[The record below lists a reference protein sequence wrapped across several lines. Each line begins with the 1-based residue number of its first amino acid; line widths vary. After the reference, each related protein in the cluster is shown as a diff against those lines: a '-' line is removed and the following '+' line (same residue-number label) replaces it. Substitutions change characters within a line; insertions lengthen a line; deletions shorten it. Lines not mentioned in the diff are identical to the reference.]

1 MVVRHSPASTLFA
14 DASTRIAG
22 FGIDP
27 AARRQCSTHSSRL
40 RNSSRS
46 RRRIP
51 SNLSSATVSECRP
64 RRLRPFASTARAA
77 SASLRKRGRRRERV
91 VFPGAAPHGSAIE
104 YCETT
109 PKSLASRVSACISSR
124 VAQTDDRSARR
135 KFLRVLPDRY
145 FRDLRVVAWND
156 NANHVSVLVRCFDD
170 EGLRRFVGMAQEC
183 THQIAA
189 SGTLAQFQL

>member
-1 MVVRHSPASTLFA
+1 MQEAPA
-14 DASTRIAG
+14 
-22 FGIDP
+22 
-27 AARRQCSTHSSRL
+27 RQDVPR
-40 RNSSRS
+40 
-46 RRRIP
+46 P
-51 SNLSSATVSECRP
+51 QP
-64 RRLRPFASTARAA
+64 RRG
-77 SASLRKRGRRRERV
+77 KGRRRARHRIPETLGSFRINADRTPGRRRPNTGPAVKSVRQYRENRERIV
-91 VFPGAAPHGSAIE
+91 AEETRATRAGRMGPGAAPHGSSIE

-156 NANHVSVLVRCFDD
+156 NANHVSVLVRRFDD